1 MEPVDP
7 WIDSGTLGIR
17 GEVDHGAI
25 CTSQLQ
31 TEHKLTNLWTPSI
44 RIDADDTRWGVR
56 VVGPLDVGQ

>member
-1 MEPVDP
+1 MGEAGSMEPVDP

-31 TEHKLTNLWTPSI
+31 TKHKTDESEDSI
-44 RIDADDTRWGVR
+44 NKD
-56 VVGPLDVGQ
+56 